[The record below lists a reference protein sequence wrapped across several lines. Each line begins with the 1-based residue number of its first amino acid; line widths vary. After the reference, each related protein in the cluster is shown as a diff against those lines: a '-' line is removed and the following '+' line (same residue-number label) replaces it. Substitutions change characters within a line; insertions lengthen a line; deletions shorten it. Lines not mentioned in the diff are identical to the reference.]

1 LERRKENTRK
11 GDFFHFSKFKWKR
24 VQVNDTEGGPMGKWK
39 RE

>member
-1 LERRKENTRK
+1 LLGKKKGEHKERRL
-11 GDFFHFSKFKWKR
+11 FSKFKWKR